1 MAPTKAKAR
10 YAVTTLSLL
19 TKGLKAIR
27 NAPVVHLVPAQNV
40 LGTKAFP
47 AEKVSVTVP
56 PDMSIVRAAGRHG

>member
-1 MAPTKAKAR
+1 MAPTKANAR

-47 AEKVSVTVP
+47 AEKVSVTVHP
-56 PDMSIVRAAGRHG
+56 GIPAALRSRRHG